1 MSSKMNAIP
10 PHIQVAQQ
18 QLSEALQR
26 VEGRPVDLVAT
37 PWDEIE
43 KSVVKLLGGPFRIER
58 PEHQMA
64 ALGLAGAFGERLMRE
79 ERAFW
84 FLNRDSIEGAN
95 LGFEDALIMIAPFG
109 AVADSLRQSKLP
121 RLGEIEADIRR
132 SLAQVRFQIQP
143 GQGPVKLG
151 PEDYQRLFD
160 PGFLQFVVLDEAR
173 AKKTWDSK
181 PGELVRE
188 VRDALNRTQPP
199 LPPEAK
205 QQFEGQI
212 LVALQ
217 RMDPDK
223 TLGEQVEA
231 APRIAE
237 LMAHLFATVGGTG
250 SAPEEFWQQ
259 LILPLLFI
267 GAPTTFPPVDDEER
281 EAFKQGVDA
290 LSLFVEVVP
299 YTRSAPEEG
308 FLGAFEI
315 KDVQLPHPSF
325 ERVQGPRLI
334 QIDRAKVTAMLA
346 DFDPK
351 ATREAI
357 ARFTSY
363 MEGQSGGPGKENPIG
378 AQMLD
383 AAMDLLSDLKR
394 SLETGTGLLCLRRLT
409 EAEAASEPAVAVVR
423 AALQGPRIILA

>member
-1 MSSKMNAIP
+1 MKAIP

-26 VEGRPVDLVAT
+26 IEGKPVELSAA

-43 KSVVKLLGGPFRIER
+43 KSVAKLLGGPFHIER
-58 PEHQMA
+58 PEHQMV

-79 ERAFW
+79 EKAFW

-95 LGFEDALIMIAPFG
+95 LGFEEALIMLAPFG
-109 AVADSLRQSKLP
+109 AVVDCLRQSRLP
-121 RLGEIEADIRR
+121 KLGEIAADIRR
-132 SLAQVRFQIQP
+132 SLSQVRFQVQP
-143 GQGPVKLG
+143 GQGPVNLG

-173 AKKTWDSK
+173 AKKAWDSR
-181 PGELVRE
+181 PTELVRE
-188 VRDALNRTQPP
+188 VRDALGRTQPP
-199 LPPEAK
+199 LPADTR

-212 LVALQ
+212 LAALQ

-223 TLGEQVEA
+223 TLADQVELN
-231 APRIAE
+231 PRIAE

-267 GAPTTFPPVDDEER
+267 GAPTLFPPVDDEER

-299 YTRSAPEEG
+299 YSRSAPEEG

-315 KDVQLPHPSF
+315 TDVQLPHPSF

-334 QIDRAKVTAMLA
+334 QIDRAKVTSMLA
-346 DFDPK
+346 DFDEK

-357 ARFTSY
+357 ARFTAH
-363 MEGQSGGPGKENPIG
+363 MEAQSGGPAKENPVG

-383 AAMDLLSDLKR
+383 AALQLLSDLKR
-394 SLETGTGLLCLRRLT
+394 SLEAGTGQLCLRRLT